1 MASPLM
7 AGDCGEH
14 RKIATSATSPASTM
28 RLIEWVAAIGSS
40 MVFAFTPWAAALA
53 ATSGAMRS
61 ALVRPGWTSVTL
73 MLSGP
78 NSSAM
83 FLVSAAT
90 ATLRMLPTVLPVWRA
105 DNPLML
111 TMRPQP

>member
-1 MASPLM
+1 M
-7 AGDCGEH
+7 
-14 RKIATSATSPASTM
+14 
-28 RLIEWVAAIGSS
+28 
-40 MVFAFTPWAAALA
+40 
-53 ATSGAMRS
+53 
-61 ALVRPGWTSVTL
+61 

-90 ATLRMLPTVLPVWRA
+90 ATLRMLPTVLPVWRE
-105 DNPLML
+105 DNPLLL